1 MYNNNNGRP
10 LSLKKRVNVALAL
23 TLLAWA
29 TQTLLSQW
37 AHGAEPRISEAAEK
51 FAPVDTIKTGST
63 IELRRE
69 ATVIGGEVKLRNICR
84 WSDADD
90 AVMQP
95 IADLT
100 LARLDDK
107 TPFASITIP
116 EIKAILSQA
125 GANLGTLNFVGST
138 SCSVNRSDANVNKA
152 DSLEKWIEASQAN
165 PSPALVT
172 TPKSAPTILEE
183 KIEANVQSETL
194 RQLLKNDLASRLS
207 LKASDLQFS
216 FKPQDDQVL
225 DLSSQLFQFHIE
237 PFRVK
242 NLGNVAWDVTIVSGK
257 TSRKAHITAN
267 ARAWQTQAIL
277 ARPLAYQQVITADD
291 LEERRTLVEIIDND
305 PLVMKSQAVNQQAS
319 RDLKPGTVLTGKML
333 DPVQLVKAGQLILID
348 AKSGGVNVTSTA
360 RAIENGTFGQSI
372 KVKNETTKETLVVTI
387 TGPQRA
393 ELRSGGNV
401 TVLTARN

>member
-242 NLGNVAWDVTIVSGK
+242 NLGNVAWDVTVVSGK